1 MRMRSIDVLRGG
13 EILAKPILSDEQ
25 DIIVPK
31 GTILK
36 TEYIPL
42 IQSMGISSVFVEVS
56 GNEQMHFNIGE
67 QRYKEYVSKIRKIM
81 EGHIHQSNTSLK
93 QCEVIA
99 NEILKDVLEL
109 SCEQYIF
116 PQEFPSDL
124 YEHTIRVTLLS
135 LFIARKMQLD
145 KQRLYNVALGCLLH
159 DIGIRYITAPYKE
172 VNLRDMDAAS
182 VFELKKHTI
191 LGYSALDG
199 ESWLP
204 AISKK
209 MILAHHE
216 KSDAS
221 GYPMRLQYKET
232 ECKIIQV
239 CDAFDRYL
247 SGMECK
253 RVSTEQAIE
262 KMKKYAGI
270 RYDQKVVDILLKMI
284 DSTFEETNMDVG

>member
-13 EILAKPILSDEQ
+13 EILAEPILSDEQ

-56 GNEQMHFNIGE
+56 ENEPIHFNIGE

-159 DIGIRYITAPYKE
+159 DIGIRYITVPYKE